1 MYSMIYEETRYSF
14 NHETWHVTGDVEV
27 KALME
32 KLGFEYADEFLL
44 VEDLYLQLADNVF
57 ELNKEVYYENI
68 KMKLIGYYPK
78 DEYNAKSCYLV
89 KIVE

>member
-1 MYSMIYEETRYSF
+1 M
-14 NHETWHVTGDVEV
+14 
-27 KALME
+27 K
-32 KLGFEYADEFLL
+32 
-44 VEDLYLQLADNVF
+44 
-57 ELNKEVYYENI
+57 NI